1 MIFRLLRAVVV
12 LVVVVAAAAFLLGWW
27 GSYRVRPVEEP
38 NSAVGTT
45 GERPRVDLP
54 SIDRDRAREVGAKV
68 GEKTADAAD
77 QAQRA
82 VSDASLT
89 GKIKAKMTLDDTV
102 KALNI
107 DVDTSGGIVTLN
119 GTVDNE
125 AQHQRA
131 LALARE
137 TAGVKQ
143 VVDRLQVRQ

>member
-1 MIFRLLRAVVV
+1 MLFRLIRAVVV

-27 GSYRVRPVEEP
+27 GSTRVTPVDQP
-38 NSAVGTT
+38 NSAVGTA
-45 GERPRVDLP
+45 GERPRSDVP
-54 SIDRDRAREVGAKV
+54 TIDRDRAREVGAQV
-68 GEKTADAAD
+68 GERTAAAAE

-102 KALNI
+102 KALKI
-107 DVDTSGGIVTLN
+107 DVDTSGGVVTLS
-119 GTVDNE
+119 GSVDNE

-137 TAGVKQ
+137 TNGVKQ